1 MYTRESKISSSD
13 GIITPYIDGIDIYNS
28 KLLYLLSD
36 PSVEREP
43 YEITVYE
50 YRPDLIAKDFYGSE
64 DYLPYVIL
72 STGLRLSQFNKGRI
86 LNLITKEEINR
97 LHKLS

>member
-13 GIITPYIDGIDIYNS
+13 SNITPYIDGIDIYNS

-36 PSVEREP
+36 PSVERES

-86 LNLITKEEINR
+86 LSLITKEEINR
-97 LHKLS
+97 LYKLS